1 MPLAG
6 DGGIHPA
13 VVGAVAKFFQKL
25 GGGGSFPSGVEPEAK
40 QGVQAGEG
48 IYVFPLCLPH
58 TP

>member
-6 DGGIHPA
+6 DGGIHPT

-48 IYVFPLCLPH
+48 I
-58 TP
+58 